1 MRPLLVLWLHR
12 HILWATTLTDIRGR
26 FKGTVFGLV
35 WTVLYPV
42 LFLGLYAVVYTMI
55 FRIRVADYGTT
66 DYVLLIFCGLVPFL
80 GFSEA
85 LGTGVSSVLSNKS
98 LIKNTL
104 FPVELIPVK
113 AVFASSV
120 TMTVGLG
127 LLMCVLWG
135 RGIFHSTQLLVPLVL
150 VLQLAFTIGL
160 IWLLSAINV
169 FVQDLGQ
176 MVAILILFLMLV
188 SPIAYTQDM
197 IPRELLP
204 IMYPNPLYYL
214 IMLYRDTAFLGVLRP
229 ELLVIFTLIS
239 AATLTV
245 GGFVFTRLKPLFAD
259 YV

>member
-1 MRPLLVLWLHR
+1 MKPLLILWQHR
-12 HILWATTLTDIRGR
+12 HILWATTLTDVRSR
-26 FKGTVFGLV
+26 FKGTVFGPV

-42 LFLGLYAVVYTMI
+42 LFLGLYAVVYAMI
-55 FRIRVADYGTT
+55 FRIRVANYGTA

-85 LGTGVSSVLSNKS
+85 LGTGVSSVVSNKS

-113 AVFASSV
+113 AVLASSV
-120 TMTVGLG
+120 TMIVGL
-127 LLMCVLWG
+127 LLLLGALWA
-135 RGIFHSTQLLVPLVL
+135 RGIVHSTQLLIPFILA
-150 VLQLAFTIGL
+150 LQLLFTVGL
-160 IWLLSAINV
+160 IWLFSAINV
-169 FVQDLGQ
+169 FIQDLGQ

-188 SPIAYTQDM
+188 SPIAYTHDM

-204 IMYPNPLYYL
+204 FMYPNPLYYL
-214 IMLYRDTAFLGVLRP
+214 IMLYRDAAFLGVIKL
-229 ELLVIFTLIS
+229 ELFGVFTLIS
-239 AATLTV
+239 VAMGLL

>member
-1 MRPLLVLWLHR
+1 M
-12 HILWATTLTDIRGR
+12 
-26 FKGTVFGLV
+26 FGLV
-35 WTVLYPV
+35 WTVLYPI

-85 LGTGVSSVLSNKS
+85 LGTGVGSVLANKG

-113 AVFASSV
+113 AVLASSV
-120 TMTVGLG
+120 TMVVGLL
-127 LLMCVLWG
+127 LLMCVLWA
-135 RGIFHSTQLLVPLVL
+135 RGIFLPTQLMIPLIL
-150 VLQLAFTIGL
+150 ALQLCFTIGL

-214 IMLYRDTAFLGVLRP
+214 IMLYRDAAFLGVLRP
-229 ELLVIFTLIS
+229 ELLGIFTLIS
-239 AATLTV
+239 MATLLI
-245 GGFVFTRLKPLFAD
+245 GGFVFVRLKPLFAD